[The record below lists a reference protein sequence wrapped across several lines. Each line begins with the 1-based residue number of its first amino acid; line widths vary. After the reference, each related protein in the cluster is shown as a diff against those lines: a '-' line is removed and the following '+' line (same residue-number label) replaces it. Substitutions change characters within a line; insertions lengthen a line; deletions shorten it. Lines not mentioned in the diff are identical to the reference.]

1 MTTTPSSTSSETA
14 QIPVRRLSAFV
25 LVGWTL
31 FLWASRLRLVLD
43 NDDLDTWGTT
53 WRVGVV
59 VIFSVLGLIGGYGLL
74 RRSHWATPVMAVLV
88 WWTIAFWLVRG
99 TGIIIDDH
107 DLGFTVIHTILMI
120 VSIGTALWASA
131 NGWAGRAMWVRAG
144 RAR

>member
-1 MTTTPSSTSSETA
+1 MTTTPSSTSSDTT
-14 QIPVRRLSAFV
+14 QIPAGRLSAFT

-31 FLWASRLRLVLD
+31 FLWVSRLRLVLD
-43 NDDLDTWGTT
+43 NDDLDTWDTT

-59 VIFSVLGLIGGYGLL
+59 VIFSVLGVVGGYGLL
-74 RRSHWATPVMAVLV
+74 RRTTWTRAVMVVLV
-88 WWTIAFWLVRG
+88 WWTIGFWLVRG

-107 DLGFTVIHTILMI
+107 DLGFTLIHTILMV

-131 NGWAGRAMWVRAG
+131 NGWTGTTMWARAG